1 MRHFYQKSKPSCW
14 KLQKILSHT
23 IKFLPTHIKADHVT
37 EIGFYYKFCL
47 KYSFYQLLKNNFD
60 VIMIHLTL
68 FANNFGNFAAD
79 PKFDTEK
86 FVEQYKTESL
96 KMK

>member
-1 MRHFYQKSKPSCW
+1 M
-14 KLQKILSHT
+14 
-23 IKFLPTHIKADHVT
+23 
-37 EIGFYYKFCL
+37 
-47 KYSFYQLLKNNFD
+47 LKNSFD